1 MGIEFRPTNK
11 HRGPMPDM
19 TREFVT
25 AIQTNQTAVGGI
37 TAVDVCSTRIAV
49 VSVGGRYCAFDDTRT
64 PGQIEI

>member
-1 MGIEFRPTNK
+1 
-11 HRGPMPDM
+11 MPDI

-25 AIQTNQTAVGGI
+25 AIQTNQTAEGGI

-64 PGQIEI
+64 PGQIEV